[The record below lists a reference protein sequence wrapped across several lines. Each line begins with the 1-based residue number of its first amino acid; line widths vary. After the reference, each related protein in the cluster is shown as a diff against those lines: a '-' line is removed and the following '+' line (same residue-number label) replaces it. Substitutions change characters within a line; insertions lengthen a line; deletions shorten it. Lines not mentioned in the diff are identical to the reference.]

1 MNKHCCVEVTGL
13 VYVGNKL
20 LQHDTGVT
28 VWALFYHNHQC
39 LLDYIFISLFSV
51 SLILPGWISSYI
63 FCGCF
68 D

>member
-28 VWALFYHNHQC
+28 VWVLFYHNHQC

-51 SLILPGWISSYI
+51 SFILPG
-63 FCGCF
+63 
-68 D
+68 